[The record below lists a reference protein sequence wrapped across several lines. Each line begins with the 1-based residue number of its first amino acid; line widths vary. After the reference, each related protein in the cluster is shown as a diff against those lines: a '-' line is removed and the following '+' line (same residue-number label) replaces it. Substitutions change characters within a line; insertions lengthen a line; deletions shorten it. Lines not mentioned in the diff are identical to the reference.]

1 MNIRYTKQGSIKKH
15 LHLVAVI
22 VILLLGILVVTAGCV
37 NPASTTTTTTT
48 ETHMNNSTSSQSA
61 NGLIL
66 TLSLDST
73 TYKPGDTISMVVSEK
88 SMLKITNKLLVSDK
102 WPIHGLSVDICGTRS
117 FPFGV
122 AILRG
127 NYTSG
132 NVVTAAPLILYN
144 PNGIVQGCL
153 PPVLNV
159 TAYHFEPLSDIATL
173 DGTVIDQSATFEMST
188 EVSVWSYWAGSPPNA
203 VQHNLEPG
211 VYTVVAGDEW
221 GALVIVHFTVI
232 E

>member
-1 MNIRYTKQGSIKKH
+1 MKH
-15 LHLVAVI
+15 KHIFMITLALII
-22 VILLLGILVVTAGCV
+22 VISGICAAGCGDSV
-37 NPASTTTTTTT
+37 SQTTLTTINDFNGINTA
-48 ETHMNNSTSSQSA
+48 SSQSA
-61 NGLIL
+61 NGLSL
-66 TLSLDST
+66 SLSLDST
-73 TYKPGDTISMVVSEK
+73 TYKPGDTINMVVSEK

-173 DGTVIDQSATFEMST
+173 DATAIDQSATFEMST
-188 EVSVWSYWAGSPPNA
+188 EVSVWSYWAGIPPNA
-203 VQHNLEPG
+203 VQHDFEPG

-221 GALVIVHFTVI
+221 GVVVVVHFTVTK
-232 E
+232 

>member
-1 MNIRYTKQGSIKKH
+1 MKH
-15 LHLVAVI
+15 KHIFMITLALII
-22 VILLLGILVVTAGCV
+22 VISGICAAGCGDSV
-37 NPASTTTTTTT
+37 SQTTLTTINDFNGINTA
-48 ETHMNNSTSSQSA
+48 SSQSA
-61 NGLIL
+61 NGLSL
-66 TLSLDST
+66 SLSLDST
-73 TYKPGDTISMVVSEK
+73 TYKPGDTITMVVSEK
-88 SMLKITNKLLVSDK
+88 SILKTTNKLLVSDK

-132 NVVTAAPLILYN
+132 NVATAAPLILYN

-173 DGTVIDQSATFEMST
+173 DGTAIDQSATFEMST
-188 EVSVWSYWAGSPPNA
+188 EVSVWSYWAGIPPNA
-203 VQHNLEPG
+203 VQHDFEPG

-221 GALVIVHFTVI
+221 GAVVVVHFTVI

>member
-1 MNIRYTKQGSIKKH
+1 MKH
-15 LHLVAVI
+15 KHIFMITLALII
-22 VILLLGILVVTAGCV
+22 VISGICAAGCGDSV
-37 NPASTTTTTTT
+37 SQTTLTTINDFNGINTA
-48 ETHMNNSTSSQSA
+48 SSQSA
-61 NGLIL
+61 NGLSL
-66 TLSLDST
+66 SLSLDST
-73 TYKPGDTISMVVSEK
+73 TYKPGDTINMVVSEK

-132 NVVTAAPLILYN
+132 NVATAAPLILYN

-188 EVSVWSYWAGSPPNA
+188 EVSVWSYWAGIPPNA
-203 VQHNLEPG
+203 VQHDFEPG

-221 GALVIVHFTVI
+221 GVVVVVHFTVTK
-232 E
+232 

>member
-1 MNIRYTKQGSIKKH
+1 MKH
-15 LHLVAVI
+15 KHIFMITLALII
-22 VILLLGILVVTAGCV
+22 VISGICAAGCGDSV
-37 NPASTTTTTTT
+37 SQTTLTTINDFNGINTA
-48 ETHMNNSTSSQSA
+48 SSQSA
-61 NGLIL
+61 NGLSL
-66 TLSLDST
+66 SLSLDST
-73 TYKPGDTISMVVSEK
+73 TYKPGDTINMVVSEK

-221 GALVIVHFTVI
+221 GAVVVVHFTVTK
-232 E
+232 